1 MTGDTEKEQ
10 EPSSGEQQLNVLKRI
25 HEILTKHSS
34 TQTEFIPLLYHSLKQ
49 ISKHPNN
56 SSNSLDAAT
65 SSIRHRLK
73 TAKTLLQQDPAAIE
87 LVSKTPEQWQLH
99 IQEKKIEL
107 EKKTK
112 HLQRLRESIQKQ

>member
-1 MTGDTEKEQ
+1 MNNDTER
-10 EPSSGEQQLNVLKRI
+10 EQQSAEESEENVLKRI
-25 HEILTKHSS
+25 HDILTKNSS

-112 HLQRLRESIQKQ
+112 HLQRLRESVQKQ